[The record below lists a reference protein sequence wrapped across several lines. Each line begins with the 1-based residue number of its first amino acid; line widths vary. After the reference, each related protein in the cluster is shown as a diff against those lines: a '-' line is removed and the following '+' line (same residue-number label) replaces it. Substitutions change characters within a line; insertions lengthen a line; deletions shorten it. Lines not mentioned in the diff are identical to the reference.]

1 MANPKTR
8 KKVIRRR
15 REKSHV
21 EQCQVL
27 IRSSFPITM
36 LTVAARQGIARYFA
50 YCEHCG
56 WTRPVSGLVTEPI
69 ARSYTDEHNT
79 ETHGGER

>member
-1 MANPKTR
+1 MSA
-8 KKVIRRR
+8 V
-15 REKSHV
+15 V
-21 EQCQVL
+21 
-27 IRSSFPITM
+27 
-36 LTVAARQGIARYFA
+36 VATTRQGIARYFA